1 MGAAAEEPGLSE
13 AVTAFGHTWIY
24 LNKELLVKTAR
35 NFAIAICVS
44 AAVFSSCSR
53 LEQPAEVS
61 QGSSNLKAAPDFTLK
76 DANGSSV
83 KLSDYRGKVVLLNFW
98 ATWCGPCKIEIPWF
112 MEFEQQYKNK
122 GFAVLGVAMD
132 DDGWAAVKPYIAEK
146 KMNYRVVMGNDSVAT
161 AYGGIDSL
169 PTTFVIDQEGRIVAS
184 HIGLINK
191 DDYLKEIQSLLG
203 RENASSS
210 GAARVLP
217 ALLDFGAA
225 VR

>member
-1 MGAAAEEPGLSE
+1 M
-13 AVTAFGHTWIY
+13 
-24 LNKELLVKTAR
+24 KTVR
-35 NFAIAICVS
+35 IFVIALGVS

-53 LEQPAEVS
+53 SKQTEVS
-61 QGSSNLKAAPDFTLK
+61 QSSSQLKAAPDFTLK

-98 ATWCGPCKIEIPWF
+98 ATWCVPCKIEIPWF

-132 DDGWAAVKPYIAEK
+132 DDGWAAVKPYMAAK
-146 KMNYRVVMGNDSVAT
+146 KMNYRVVMGSDSVAT
-161 AYGGIDSL
+161 EYGGIDAL
-169 PTTFVIDQEGRIVAS
+169 PTTFVINQDGRIVAS

-191 DDYLKEIQSLLG
+191 DDYLKEIQGLLG
-203 RENASSS
+203 HENAFDSS
-210 GAARVLP
+210 APRLLRP
-217 ALLDFGAA
+217 AYLGVGAA

>member
-1 MGAAAEEPGLSE
+1 L
-13 AVTAFGHTWIY
+13 
-24 LNKELLVKTAR
+24 KTAR
-35 NFAIAICVS
+35 IFAIALGVS
-44 AAVFSSCSR
+44 VAVFSSCSR
-53 LEQPAEVS
+53 SKPPENVS

-98 ATWCGPCKIEIPWF
+98 ATWCVPCKIEIPWF

-132 DDGWAAVKPYIAEK
+132 DDGWAAVKPYMAAK
-146 KMNYRVVMGNDSVAT
+146 KMNYRVVMGSDSVAT
-161 AYGGIDSL
+161 EYGGIEAL
-169 PTTFVIDQEGRIVAS
+169 PTTFVINQDGRIVAS

-191 DDYLKEIQSLLG
+191 DDYLKEIQGLLG
-203 RENASSS
+203 HENAFDSS
-210 GAARVLP
+210 APRLLRP
-217 ALLDFGAA
+217 AYLGVGAA